1 MPPHI
6 DDLRHLFDKNRARF
20 HAGAAR
26 RALPEGFRTSGRDGA
41 DDRSRARS
49 IAAIP
54 AIRMHQIAELNNYVP
69 RRKLFPGSV
78 GRANRSTTSA
88 LGTGIE
94 IEQVFPRVVN
104 DPVDPKALTLLKV
117 NLFQ

>member
-1 MPPHI
+1 
-6 DDLRHLFDKNRARF
+6 
-20 HAGAAR
+20 
-26 RALPEGFRTSGRDGA
+26 
-41 DDRSRARS
+41 
-49 IAAIP
+49 
-54 AIRMHQIAELNNYVP
+54 
-69 RRKLFPGSV
+69 V

-117 NLFQ
+117 NLFQPRPERLETGGVNVQRRCNGVHHLGVRRPGDEREHAHQMKPPKTGMDRSHLRAGQ